1 MFAFTRTIAV
11 VLKAVLKLT
20 VALNPAGA
28 IEAPPVTDQEYE
40 VALATAD
47 AVYTTELNDLQAVA
61 GPVTTGA
68 AGREVTVKQRAGPV
82 PQELLALTQI
92 AAELET
98 NAGVK
103 STTIDN
109 PFGAVETI
117 ETPEGTDHVYDVA
130 PATAAIE

>member
-1 MFAFTRTIAV
+1 MIAFTRTTAV
-11 VLKAVLKLT
+11 VLKAVLKFT
-20 VALNPAGA
+20 VALDPAGA

-47 AVYTTELNDLQAVA
+47 AVYTTALFDLQTEA
-61 GPVTTGA
+61 GPVITGA
-68 AGREVTVKQRAGPV
+68 DGREVTVKQRAGPV
-82 PQELLALTQI
+82 PHELLALTQI
-92 AAELET
+92 GAELDT

-109 PFGAVETI
+109 PLGAVETI
-117 ETPEGTDHVYDVA
+117 VTPAGTDHVYDVA